1 MNRPTAPG
9 SPSSTPPHDPAER
22 RRVAG
27 LWLGLLG
34 ICIFAVTLPMTRLAT
49 GTTLQPQLSPW
60 FVTFARAVIAA
71 GLSAV
76 FLLATR
82 SRWPTRAER
91 TPLLLATAGN
101 ALGFPI
107 LLGWALRHVPSAHA
121 AVFTALL
128 PLATAALAAW
138 VLHQRARWGFWAC
151 AVLGA
156 VLVLAFSL
164 WRARQLGGA
173 FALEWADALLVGAV
187 LSAAVGYVFGAKVTP
202 TLGAERVICW
212 VCLMALPVS
221 LPGAWLTWPTQAVAP
236 ASWMGLAYVGMFS
249 MWAGFFAWYR
259 GLAWGG
265 TLRVSQLQLLQPFVS
280 MLAAVPLLGEPLE
293 AATLG
298 FALAVVATVLVGK
311 RLAQ

>member
-1 MNRPTAPG
+1 MNTPTPN
-9 SPSSTPPHDPAER
+9 DPLER
-22 RRVAG
+22 QKLLG
-27 LWLGLLG
+27 MWLGLLG
-34 ICIFAVTLPMTRLAT
+34 VCCFAVTLPMTRLAA
-49 GTTLQPQLSPW
+49 GTSAAPQLSPW

-71 GLSAV
+71 VLSAV

-82 SRWPTRAER
+82 SRWPAPAER
-91 TPLLLATAGN
+91 MPLLLATLGN

-107 LLGWALRHVPSAHA
+107 LLGWALRHVPSGHA

-156 VLVLAFSL
+156 VLVLGFSL
-164 WRARQLGGA
+164 WRAQQQGGG
-173 FALEWADALLVGAV
+173 FGLEWADALLLGAV
-187 LSAAVGYVFGAKVTP
+187 LSASMGYVFGAKVTP

-212 VCLMALPVS
+212 VCLIALPVS
-221 LPGAWLTWPTQAVAP
+221 LPGALLTWPQHSVPTT
-236 ASWMGLAYVGMFS
+236 SWLGLAYVGTVS

-293 AATLG
+293 VVTIG

>member
-1 MNRPTAPG
+1 MSAL
-9 SPSSTPPHDPAER
+9 SPIDPLER
-22 RRVAG
+22 QKMLG

-34 ICIFAVTLPMTRLAT
+34 ICCFAVTLPMTRLAT
-49 GTTLQPQLSPW
+49 GTSAAPQLSPW
-60 FVTFARAVIAA
+60 FVTFARAVIA
-71 GLSAV
+71 GTLSV
-76 FLLATR
+76 MFLLATR
-82 SRWPTRAER
+82 SRWPTAAER
-91 TPLLLATAGN
+91 GPLLLAALGN

-107 LLGWALRHVPSAHA
+107 LLGWALRHIPSGHA

-156 VLVLAFSL
+156 VLVLVFSL
-164 WRARQLGGA
+164 WRAQQHGGG
-173 FALEWADALLVGAV
+173 FGLEWADALLVGAV

-212 VCLMALPVS
+212 VCILALPVS
-221 LPGAWLTWPTQAVAP
+221 LPGTLLTWPAHSVAP
-236 ASWMGLAYVGMFS
+236 MSWVGLAYVGTVS

-280 MLAAVPLLGEPLE
+280 MLAAVPLLGEALE
-293 AATLG
+293 FSTIV

-311 RLAQ
+311 RLSQ